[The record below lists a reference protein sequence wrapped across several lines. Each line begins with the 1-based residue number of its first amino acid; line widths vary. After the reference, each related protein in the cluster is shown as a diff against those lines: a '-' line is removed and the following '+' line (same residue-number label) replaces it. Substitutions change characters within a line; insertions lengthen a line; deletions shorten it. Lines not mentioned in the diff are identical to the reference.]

1 MIRKIH
7 QLAKTEDLK
16 DFEVESQNLLKK
28 HNPDHEYTLW
38 TDEKLWE
45 IVSENHED
53 LKDNWNQLKGI
64 HKSDLGRYLVLYTHG
79 GFYCDTDFYVSGS
92 FDSLNLKE
100 KIYFSP
106 STPDFIFMNP
116 GVTNYFIYT
125 PRGESFFLDLIEEGL
140 KRIKKYNN
148 TDASYIS
155 STSGKIMIDSVIK
168 QKKYQ
173 ISSFSDRQI
182 VNKYCPQTDVSK
194 SFAYHDG
201 GTSRTKKQDSWV
213 NGTVLKLISMECSLR
228 NKTFVSGNI
237 CQVPIVLI
245 FFTLLLIGVI
255 YFSFRRL
262 RR

>member
-7 QLAKTEDLK
+7 QLAKTDDLK
-16 DFEVESQNLLKK
+16 DFELKSRDLLKR
-28 HNPDHEYTLW
+28 HNPEHEYTLW

-45 IVSENHED
+45 IVSENHEE
-53 LKDNWNQLKGI
+53 LKNHWNELKGI
-64 HKSDLGRYLVLYTHG
+64 HKSDLGRYLVLYIHG

-92 FDSLNLKE
+92 FDSLSLKE

-106 STPDFIFMNP
+106 STPDFILMNP

-125 PRGESFFLDLIEEGL
+125 PRGETFFLDLIDEGL
-140 KRIKKYNN
+140 KRIKKYKN

-168 QKKYQ
+168 QKKHE
-173 ISSFSDRQI
+173 ISSFSDKQI

-201 GTSRTKKQDSWV
+201 GTSRTKKEDSWV
-213 NGTVLKLISMECSLR
+213 NGTVLGLISLECNLR
-228 NKTFVSGNI
+228 QKTFVRGNI
-237 CQVPIVLI
+237 CQVPVVFI
-245 FFTLLLIGVI
+245 FLVFILIGVGVWG
-255 YFSFRRL
+255 FRRL